1 MKGALLVVDDEKNI
15 REILRTLLEEEGYY
29 VKTAESIESTK
40 KLIQS
45 EYFHTVL
52 LDVWLP
58 DGDGIS
64 FLSYL
69 KNYLPDTSVIII
81 TGHGKV
87 EHAVKAIKEGA
98 YDFLEKPFS
107 IEKLLLTVER
117 AVQEVLRR
125 RIDRSEEEDDLIGK
139 SKAILEIKQVIG
151 KVAKANINVLI
162 LGESGTGKE
171 LVARKIHSLSERR
184 DAPFVDINCA
194 SLPDELIEAE
204 LFGYEKGAFT
214 SAYAR
219 KQGKLE
225 LAHGGTLFLDEIGDM
240 SLKAQAK
247 LLRVIEIKQFTR
259 LGGTQTVFSEFRLV
273 SASNKDLREEIKRG
287 NFREDL
293 YYRISAFVL
302 SLPPL
307 RERGEDV
314 ILLAEHFLKKFSKD
328 YKKPA
333 MYLTDDAKAL
343 LMSYE
348 WRGNVRELKNFVER
362 LVILHTKDRIDADDI
377 RSFLSINIPESYE
390 KLFIQRDIK
399 VAKQEFEKLFIER
412 KLREYNYDLKKVSEV
427 INLDISNL
435 YRKIKQYNIEI
446 KNKEGADTPP

>member
-15 REILRTLLEEEGYY
+15 REILKTLLEEEGYY
-29 VKTAESIESTK
+29 VKTAESIEGTK

-125 RIDRSEEEDDLIGK
+125 RTDRSEEEDDLIGK

-151 KVAKANINVLI
+151 KVAKTNINVLI

-247 LLRVIEIKQFTR
+247 LLRVIENKQFTR

-314 ILLAEHFLKKFSKD
+314 IVLAEHFLKKFSKD

-348 WRGNVRELKNFVER
+348 WRGNVRELKNFIER
-362 LVILHTKDRIDADDI
+362 LVILHTKDRIDADDV

-390 KLFIQRDIK
+390 KLFVQRDIK
-399 VAKQEFEKLFIER
+399 IAKQEFEKLFIER

-435 YRKIKQYNIEI
+435 YRKIKQYSIEI
-446 KNKEGADTPP
+446 KNKEGADAPP

>member
-15 REILRTLLEEEGYY
+15 REILKTLLEEEGYY
-29 VKTAESIESTK
+29 VKTAESIEGTK

-125 RIDRSEEEDDLIGK
+125 RTDRSEEEDDLIGK

-247 LLRVIEIKQFTR
+247 LLRVIENKQFTR

-314 ILLAEHFLKKFSKD
+314 IVLAEHFLKKFSKD

-348 WRGNVRELKNFVER
+348 WRGNVRELKNFIER
-362 LVILHTKDRIDADDI
+362 LVILHTKDRIDADDV

-390 KLFIQRDIK
+390 KLFVQRDIK
-399 VAKQEFEKLFIER
+399 IAKQEFEKLFIER

-435 YRKIKQYNIEI
+435 YRKIKQYSIEI
-446 KNKEGADTPP
+446 KNKEGADAPP

>member
-1 MKGALLVVDDEKNI
+1 MKGTVLVVDDEKNI
-15 REILRTLLEEEGYY
+15 RETLKNLLEEEGYY
-29 VKTAESIESTK
+29 VKTADSIESTK

-64 FLSYL
+64 FLSHL
-69 KNYLPDTSVIII
+69 KTYLPDTSVIVI

-87 EHAVKAIKEGA
+87 EHAVRAIKDGA

-107 IEKLLLTVER
+107 MERLLLTVER

-125 RIDRSEEEDDLIGK
+125 RGEKVHQDELIGT
-139 SKAILEIKQVIG
+139 SKPMLELKETI
-151 KVAKANINVLI
+151 AKIAKTNINVLI

-171 LVARKIHSLSERR
+171 LVARTIHHLSERK

-194 SLPDELIEAE
+194 SLPDDLIEAE

-214 SAYAR
+214 SASAR

-247 LLRVIEIKQFTR
+247 LLRVLETKSFTR
-259 LGGTQTVFSEFRLV
+259 LGGTQVVHSEFRLV
-273 SASNKDLREEIKRG
+273 SASNKELSEEIKKG
-287 NFREDL
+287 SFREDL

-302 SLPPL
+302 YLPPL
-307 RERGEDV
+307 RERGEDI
-314 ILLAEHFLKKFSKD
+314 ILLAQHFLDRFSVE
-328 YKKPA
+328 YKKPKKC
-333 MYLTDDAKAL
+333 LTDDAKAL
-343 LMSYE
+343 LMAHQ
-348 WRGNVRELKNFVER
+348 WRGNVRELKNLMER
-362 LVILHTKDRIDADDI
+362 LVILHAGEEIKAEDI
-377 RSFLSINIPESYE
+377 RVLLGINPLESYE
-390 KLFIQRDIK
+390 RLFQKDLK
-399 VAKQEFEKLFIER
+399 SAKREFEKVFIER
-412 KLREYNYDLKKVSEV
+412 KLREYGYDLRKVSKA
-427 INLDISNL
+427 INLDLSNL
-435 YRKIKQYNIEI
+435 YRKIRQYGIEMD
-446 KNKEGADTPP
+446 KGGG